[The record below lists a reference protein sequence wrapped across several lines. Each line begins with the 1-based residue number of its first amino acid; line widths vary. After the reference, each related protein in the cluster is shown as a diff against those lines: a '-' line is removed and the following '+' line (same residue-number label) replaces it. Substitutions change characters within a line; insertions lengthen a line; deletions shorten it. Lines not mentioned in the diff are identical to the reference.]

1 MAKETYVKIP
11 LAEFQELLEKEK
23 DLDALECGGVDN
35 WEWYSESFKE
45 AAYNAGT
52 VNGVAFRN
60 YEEYIKYFT
69 SKEYIKVNYEIIE
82 EEM

>member
-11 LAEFQELLEKEK
+11 LTEFQELLEKEIQ
-23 DLDALECGGVDN
+23 LDALECGGVDN

-52 VNGVAFRN
+52 VNGVAFRD
-60 YEEYIKYFT
+60 YEEYVKYFI
-69 SKEYIKVNYEIIE
+69 SKEYIKANYEIIE